1 MSSFVEPVKQHHW
14 ANMNYII
21 EPNKQLQKPLD
32 DISFRIWE
40 IIEPIWKTTEPIRI
54 TIEPLWITLLSQY
67 EEHFWANMKNFHKPS
82 GSLAHLAQFWLNL
95 GKFGSLARLAL
106 RWLSFF
112 FSKYRA
118 DEPGV
123 IFFKMLFCEYRK
135 SHEKIPPF
143 FFLSPWARG
152 FSNAQYKVVQ
162 TGS

>member
-1 MSSFVEPVKQHHW
+1 
-14 ANMNYII
+14 MNYII

-54 TIEPLWITLLSQY
+54 TLEPLWITLLSQY

-123 IFFKMLFCEYRK
+123 IFLEMQNSSWYSLFSIIK
-135 SHEKIPPF
+135 PINVF
-143 FFLSPWARG
+143 FQNSLKLDLWWCLIL
-152 FSNAQYKVVQ
+152 
-162 TGS
+162 

>member
-54 TIEPLWITLLSQY
+54 TLKPLWITLLSQY
-67 EEHFWANMKNFHKPS
+67 QEHFWANMKNFHKPS

-123 IFFKMLFCEYRK
+123 IFLEMQNSFWYSLF
-135 SHEKIPPF
+135 SIIQPTNVF
-143 FFLSPWARG
+143 FQNSLTLDLWWWLIL
-152 FSNAQYKVVQ
+152 
-162 TGS
+162 